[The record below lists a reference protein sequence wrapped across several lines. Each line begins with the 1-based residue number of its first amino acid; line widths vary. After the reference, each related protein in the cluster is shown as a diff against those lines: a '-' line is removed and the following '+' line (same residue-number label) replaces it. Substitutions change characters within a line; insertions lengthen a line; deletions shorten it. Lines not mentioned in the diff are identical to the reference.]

1 MGLKEWLARIAEEA
15 RQGLDKPSPYG
26 VDIDVTTYA
35 TEKGGSRLDIDSV
48 ESVVAERVG
57 VDLKSRA
64 HYLQVDQS
72 YFKYLS
78 RIPGVEVYRLEDYIE
93 NYPDEAK
100 EYVWRLI
107 KPSMDKY
114 VAVAALRGMGGYF
127 IRVKKNTK
135 VENPIMACLFISSH
149 GLQAPHNVVIVE
161 DGAEATV
168 YTGCTVAP
176 EVIGLHIG
184 LTEFHVGR
192 NAKLRFVMVH
202 AWNRV
207 THVRPRTVAN
217 VSENGEF
224 ISYYANLSNVK
235 SLQAYPRVYLGSGA
249 HAYLASII
257 LGTDGTEIDVG
268 SGAVL
273 EDGDSGVEIVSRS
286 IARDSSRII
295 MRASIVGRGGR
306 GHIDCRG
313 LMLSNNS
320 LITTIPELHAESL
333 NAILTH
339 EASIGRL
346 AEDEIYY
353 LMSKGFTRD
362 EAIGILVRGFISIDI
377 KGVPE
382 KVKSYIEYVEKLT
395 AEKAM

>member
-1 MGLKEWLARIAEEA
+1 MGLKEWLARVVEEA
-15 RQGLDKPSPYG
+15 KQGLNKPSPYG

-35 TEKGGSRLDIDSV
+35 
-48 ESVVAERVG
+48 VAEGGGYRFDMGSIDRVG
-57 VDLKSRA
+57 VDLKA
-64 HYLQVDQS
+64 KALYLQIDQS
-72 YFKYLS
+72 YFKYIS
-78 RIPGVEVYRLEDYIE
+78 RIPGVEVLRIEDFIE

-107 KPSMDKY
+107 RPSMDKY

-127 IRVKKNTK
+127 IRIKKNTR
-135 VENPIMACLFISSH
+135 VEEPIMACLFISLH

-176 EVIGLHIG
+176 ESIGLHIG
-184 LTEFHVGR
+184 LSEFYVGR

-202 AWNRV
+202 SWNRV
-207 THVRPRTVAN
+207 THIRPRTVVN
-217 VSENGEF
+217 VSENGEY

-235 SLQAYPRVYLGSGA
+235 TLQAYPRVYLDSGA
-249 HAYLASII
+249 HAYLASIL
-257 LGTDGTEIDVG
+257 LGIGDAEIDIG

-273 EDGDSGVEIVSRS
+273 EDSDSSVEIISRT
-286 IARDSSRII
+286 IARDLSRVV
-295 MRASIVGRGGR
+295 MRASIVGRGGK

-320 LITTIPELHAESL
+320 LITTIPELHAESS

-377 KGVPE
+377 KGIPE
-382 KVKSYIEYVEKLT
+382 KVKNYIETIERLT